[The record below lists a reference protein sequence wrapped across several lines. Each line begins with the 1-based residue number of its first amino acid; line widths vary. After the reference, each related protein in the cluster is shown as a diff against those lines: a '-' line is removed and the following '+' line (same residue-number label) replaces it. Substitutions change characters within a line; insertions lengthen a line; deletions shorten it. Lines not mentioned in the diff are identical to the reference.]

1 MLFLAQATQSPVA
14 TVREQLDRVRE
25 LINSGKT
32 PAALKQ
38 LRQML
43 DSHPGDPE
51 AQFEAGSVLEELAG
65 RTFKRME
72 QLAADSAETHELL
85 GRYYEAQGKLPE
97 ALVEYRVA
105 LRANS
110 HAPGLHFLAGNV
122 LWKQRDFDAALPDLE
137 TELRINPNHSM
148 ANHRIGNIYMTR
160 DQTARALPYLKKAVR
175 GEPSFLEGRR
185 DLGKAYRLT
194 GRFSEALEQL
204 TFVAENRPGDES
216 VHAQL
221 AAVYRA
227 LGNTDKAM
235 AELKLHREILRK
247 RSEAAQKKE

>member
-1 MLFLAQATQSPVA
+1 
-14 TVREQLDRVRE
+14 
-25 LINSGKT
+25 
-32 PAALKQ
+32 
-38 LRQML
+38 
-43 DSHPGDPE
+43 
-51 AQFEAGSVLEELAG
+51 
-65 RTFKRME
+65 
-72 QLAADSAETHELL
+72 
-85 GRYYEAQGKLPE
+85 
-97 ALVEYRVA
+97 
-105 LRANS
+105 
-110 HAPGLHFLAGNV
+110 
-122 LWKQRDFDAALPDLE
+122 
-137 TELRINPNHSM
+137 
-148 ANHRIGNIYMTR
+148 MTR